1 MLKSIKI
8 DTPYITLGQ
17 LLKHLSVISS
27 GGQAKFFLQVE
38 EVKINGEVETRRG
51 RKVYPRDQVEISGLG
66 MVMVVSE

>member
-27 GGQAKFFLQVE
+27 GGQAKFFLQEE

-51 RKVYPRDQVEISGLG
+51 RKVYPQDQVEISGLG
-66 MVMVVSE
+66 IVMVVSE